1 MAYQN
6 SYETHINWLYLK
18 LNHRGWK
25 CGGNRKLLDHRH
37 QLYSQFPSTVELFF
51 KGKTH
56 ACVYNRI
63 HCITQWA
70 MFAC

>member
-51 KGKTH
+51 KGKNILSGHGFESEYLT
-56 ACVYNRI
+56 
-63 HCITQWA
+63 
-70 MFAC
+70 